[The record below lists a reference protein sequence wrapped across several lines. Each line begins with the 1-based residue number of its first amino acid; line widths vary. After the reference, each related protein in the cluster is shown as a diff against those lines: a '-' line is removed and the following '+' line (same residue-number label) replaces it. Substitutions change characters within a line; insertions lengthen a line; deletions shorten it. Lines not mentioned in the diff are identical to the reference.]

1 MITKELIAKAICQHG
16 KCKTCDEDC
25 IDYKAAQRVMKAI
38 EAEPLAE
45 LLKSAE
51 ELVSKAGVKLL
62 QSTITIK
69 SSLIQELTLA
79 DLGLLKTINKL
90 EEVSKDGSDA

>member
-1 MITKELIAKAICQHG
+1 MINTELIARAICQYG
-16 KCKTCDEDC
+16 TCKVCDPDC
-25 IDYKAAQRVMKAI
+25 VDYRAAQRVIKAI

-51 ELVSKAGVKLL
+51 DLVSKTGVKLI

-90 EEVSKDGSDA
+90 EEVSKDGNQV

>member
-1 MITKELIAKAICQHG
+1 MITTELIARAICQHG

-25 IDYKAAQRVMKAI
+25 IDYKAAQRVMNAI
-38 EAEPLAE
+38 EAEPSAE
-45 LLKSAE
+45 LLKAAE

-62 QSTITIK
+62 QSTIATK
-69 SSLIQELTLA
+69 STLVQELTLA

-90 EEVSKDGSDA
+90 EEAADD

>member
-1 MITKELIAKAICQHG
+1 MINTELIARAICQYG
-16 KCKTCDEDC
+16 TCKVCDPDC
-25 IDYKAAQRVMKAI
+25 VDYRTAQRIVKAI
-38 EAEPLAE
+38 EAEPPAE

-51 ELVSKAGVKLL
+51 ELVSKAGVKLI

-69 SSLIQELTLA
+69 STLVQELTLA

-90 EEVSKDGSDA
+90 EEATDD

>member
-1 MITKELIAKAICQHG
+1 MITTELIARAICQHG

-25 IDYKAAQRVMKAI
+25 VDYRAAQRVMKAI
-38 EAEPLAE
+38 EAEPPTE

-51 ELVSKAGVKLL
+51 ELISKAGVKIL
-62 QSTITIK
+62 QSDILVK
-69 SSLIQELTLA
+69 SPLVQELTLA

-90 EEVSKDGSDA
+90 EEEIKDGTEV

>member
-1 MITKELIAKAICQHG
+1 MINTELIARAICQYG
-16 KCKTCDEDC
+16 TCKVCDPDC
-25 IDYKAAQRVMKAI
+25 ADYRAAQRVMKAI

-51 ELVSKAGVKLL
+51 DLVSKTGVKLI

-90 EEVSKDGSDA
+90 EEVSKDGNQV